1 MRLIRICIVAGALA
15 ATTAWAADQMLASRV
30 QVNGPMGTDT
40 GHLVLTNNQLVFVD
54 DSNPNGTFA
63 VPRTDISNLS
73 LNENSGMLTI
83 ALSQPVTNDLG
94 QQSDVVLRVFG
105 SQGPDQIASW
115 VGLPV
120 NAIGEA
126 SRMMPTAPGP
136 EPIPSQMS
144 FAAKCHGDN
153 GRLVVNRYGI
163 TWEDLN
169 DTDDSRSWTYP
180 QIREVKR
187 EDGNTAVEIK
197 TYDGNSYRFHVNG
210 PFLTDTAYNAMADRI
225 ANAQVPY
232 FSQLNPD
239 QR

>member
-1 MRLIRICIVAGALA
+1 MKFIRFCILAGALA

-30 QVNGPMGTDT
+30 QVDGPMGVDT

-54 DSNPNGTFA
+54 DTNPDGTFA
-63 VPRTDISNLS
+63 VPRTDISNLN
-73 LNENSGMLTI
+73 LDENSGMLTI
-83 ALSQPVTNDLG
+83 ALSRPVTNDLG
-94 QQSDVVLRVFG
+94 QQSNVVLRVSG

-120 NAIGEA
+120 NTTGEA
-126 SRMMPTAPGP
+126 SRMMTTTTGP
-136 EPIPSQMS
+136 APIPSQMS
-144 FAAKCHGDN
+144 FAARCHGDD

-163 TWEDLN
+163 TWEDLS
-169 DTDDSRSWTYP
+169 DRDDSRSWTYP
-180 QIREVKR
+180 QIRELKR
-187 EDGNTAVEIK
+187 ENGNTAVEIK
-197 TYDGNSYRFHVNG
+197 TYDGNSYRFHVQG
-210 PFLTDTAYNAMADRI
+210 PFMTDTVYNAVANRI